1 MRTTALNLIAISVF
15 SITLSALLS
24 PLLNISPFVPASI
37 TVFLLGIATLDT
49 FQFQGQGATLL
60 VDWFAGT
67 SASTRDRIL
76 HHEAGHFLVAY
87 LMEIPIQDYALN
99 AWEAFKKGL
108 PVQGGVQFDDQELW
122 QQLQDG
128 KLSAQLLDRY
138 CTVWMAGIAAETL
151 IFKNAEGGIEDRE
164 KIQTILTQIKR
175 PPGEA
180 KLKERWAILQAK
192 NLIESN
198 YNAYQSLVDS
208 MRKKASVEDCYQ
220 IIEKLKINHQ

>member
-15 SITLSALLS
+15 SITLSSLLS

-37 TVFLLGIATLDT
+37 TVFLLGVATLDT
-49 FQFQGQGATLL
+49 FQFQGQGGTML

-67 SASTRDRIL
+67 SAATRDRIL

-87 LMEIPIQDYALN
+87 LMEIPIRDYALN

-122 QQLQDG
+122 EQLEQG
-128 KLSAQLLDRY
+128 QLSAQLLDRY

-151 IFKNAEGGIEDRE
+151 IFKNAEGGTEDRE
-164 KIQTILTQIKR
+164 KIQAILNQVKR
-175 PPGEA
+175 PSTEA
-180 KLKERWAILQAK
+180 KMKERWAILQAK
-192 NLIESN
+192 NLIETN
-198 YNAYQSLVDS
+198 QTAYQSLVDL
-208 MRKKASVEDCYQ
+208 MRKRASVQDCYQ
-220 IIEKLKINHQ
+220 IIEELKSSH